1 MILYRY
7 LKPGWK
13 QATIG
18 VGTESGLVDL
28 TSRDGFR
35 AIQSWTE
42 LLHVDELATKVKRAM
57 DEGVAHRVDV
67 LWSDLA
73 PGPETGRP
81 YLLPPVDR
89 QEVWGAGVTY
99 LISREERMKES
110 ATAADVYRQVYDA
123 ERPELFFKSTAERV
137 VCPGGTIRVRPDS
150 RWTVPEPELTV
161 VCNRRLQIVGYTL
174 GNDVS
179 ARDIEG
185 ENPLYLPQAKIY
197 DGACAI
203 GPGMRLHDG
212 EFDPLA
218 QTLSARLER
227 DGQTIWK
234 DSAETGRL
242 KRALP
247 ELVRFL
253 GRELTFPSGVALLTG
268 TCLVPPESLSLQPG
282 DVVELALSGVGTLR
296 HQVA

>member
-7 LKPGWK
+7 LKPGW
-13 QATIG
+13 QAATIG
-18 VGTESGLVDL
+18 VGTDAGLVPL

-35 AIQSWTE
+35 AIQSWAE
-42 LLHVDELATKVKRAM
+42 LIEVEDLAAKVERAM
-57 DEGVAHRVDV
+57 DEGVEHRVDV
-67 LWSDLA
+67 TWDGLA
-73 PGPETGRP
+73 DQPDPAHP
-81 YLLPPVDR
+81 HLLPPIDR

-110 ATAADVYRQVYDA
+110 ETAADVYHKVYDA
-123 ERPELFFKSTAERV
+123 ERPELFFKSTPDRV
-137 VCPGGTIRVRPDS
+137 VAPGGQIRVRPDS
-150 RWTVPEPELTV
+150 QWTVPEPELTV
-161 VCNRRLQIVGYTL
+161 LCNRRMEIVGYSL

-218 QTLSARLER
+218 QTLAAKIER
-227 DGQTIWK
+227 DGQVIWE

-242 KRALP
+242 KRSLS
-247 ELVRFL
+247 ELVDCL
-253 GRELTFPSGVALLTG
+253 GRELSFPSGVALLTG
-268 TCLVPPESLSLQPG
+268 TCLVPPETLSLQPG
-282 DVVELALSGVGTLR
+282 DAVELALTGVGVLR
-296 HQVA
+296 HWVA